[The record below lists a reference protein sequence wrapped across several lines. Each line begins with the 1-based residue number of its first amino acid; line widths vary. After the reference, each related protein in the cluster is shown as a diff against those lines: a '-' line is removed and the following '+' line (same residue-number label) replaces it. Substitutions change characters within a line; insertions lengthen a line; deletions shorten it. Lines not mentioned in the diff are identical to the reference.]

1 MQNISIPTQEI
12 IFIAIPIFSPAMLET
27 IPMIHGIRMPP
38 KLAAGSKITDA
49 GYAGHLS
56 GTGNGSWVHAG
67 HGKRQ
72 RRKAG
77 E

>member
-1 MQNISIPTQEI
+1 MKVQKIPAGQKTGKIFIILRLSFYSDTEYQHSTQEI

-38 KLAAGSKITDA
+38 KLAAG
-49 GYAGHLS
+49 
-56 GTGNGSWVHAG
+56 
-67 HGKRQ
+67 
-72 RRKAG
+72 